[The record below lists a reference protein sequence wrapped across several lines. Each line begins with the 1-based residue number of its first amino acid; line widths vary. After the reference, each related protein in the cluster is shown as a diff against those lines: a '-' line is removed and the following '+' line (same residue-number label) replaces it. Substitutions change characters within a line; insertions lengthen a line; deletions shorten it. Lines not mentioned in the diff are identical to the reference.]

1 MNPNDEEEVSPAKQ
15 FHEPI
20 GSEETRAV
28 VVASQERGGLV
39 MTNVN
44 ELHQSLREKG
54 PIGRFVQRS
63 KEVGVAE
70 QAKDVIEA
78 STALINA
85 QADQIKTVLTN
96 QNQIDE
102 LQDEA
107 ELRELK
113 RQKKEAELK
122 AQIAGHKL
130 VEEKSHHARRD
141 LKIKPEANPPLPQDA
156 APRKPSRDELV
167 EAEVRR
173 RDEALQSFRAMREK
187 ELIDDEAV
195 RRFEEETQERFEKR
209 VNEIMERGR

>member
-1 MNPNDEEEVSPAKQ
+1 
-15 FHEPI
+15 
-20 GSEETRAV
+20 
-28 VVASQERGGLV
+28 
-39 MTNVN
+39 MTDVN
-44 ELHQSLREKG
+44 ALHQSLKDKG
-54 PIGRFVQRS
+54 PIGRFVQRG

-70 QAKDVIEA
+70 QTKDVIEA

-122 AQIAGHKL
+122 AQIAGHKF
-130 VEEKSHHARRD
+130 VEEKSHQARRD
-141 LKIKPEANPPLPQDA
+141 LKIKPETNPPLPQDA
-156 APRKPSRDELV
+156 APRRPSRDELV

-173 RDEALQSFRAMREK
+173 RDEALQSFRAMRQK
-187 ELIDDEAV
+187 DLIDDEAI